1 MAETMVR
8 IGEFATTAHPD
19 EPLVAVG
26 LGSCV
31 GVAVVDRRA
40 RVTGLAHVMLPASE
54 GHRAPEDARFA
65 DHAIPALLA
74 AMESHGARRER
85 LEAWLAG
92 GASMF
97 HGGAG
102 LDIGPRNADAV
113 QEALAAARVPVRGA
127 ELGGSAGR
135 TLRADARGRITV
147 KRAGGQE
154 LVMAHG
160 ANEKA
165 R

>member
-1 MAETMVR
+1 MGETMVR
-8 IGEFATTAHPD
+8 IGELAATA
-19 EPLVAVG
+19 EPGDRLVAVG

-31 GVAVVDRRA
+31 AVAVLDRGA
-40 RVTGLAHVMLPASE
+40 GVTGLAHVMLPASD
-54 GHRAPEDARFA
+54 GQRPAPDGRFA
-65 DHAIPALLA
+65 DRAIPALLSE
-74 AMESHGARRER
+74 MEGRGARRER

-97 HGGAG
+97 AAGGT

-113 QEALAAARVPVRGA
+113 QEALAAARVPVRGT

-135 TLRADARGRITV
+135 TLRADTRGHITV
-147 KRAGGQE
+147 KRAGGRE
-154 LVMAHG
+154 LVLAHG
-160 ANEKA
+160 TTEST